1 MSWTVK
7 AKRLVGL
14 DPTPTGIGSHQ
25 RTVHE
30 CTVCGTEFDVE
41 GSTCPNCGSHLLR
54 EKTTTPRAG
63 FNLAFAVV
71 TAGLA
76 VAYNVLTGNY
86 PKEGPGA

>member
-1 MSWTVK
+1 M

-25 RTVHE
+25 RTVNE

-41 GSTCPNCGSHLLR
+41 RSTCPNCESQLLR
-54 EKTTTPRAG
+54 RKTTTPRAR

-76 VAYNVLTGNY
+76 TAYNLVTGKY